1 MYRNTVTQFVP
12 PTNIDLSNC
21 DVAVNN
27 FDVGSVDRSTSKI
40 LCRLEL
46 TFVLLDVLLL
56 KTIYKNV
63 RVQIYLLWIVYCW
76 FWTYFFFLSFKHL
89 IKRQSYKIN
98 YLKVG
103 LPVKKTLTAKFP
115 PHSVDNR
122 VLLLHVYVHSV
133 ESNWSFVTLKSG
145 DKQTHL
151 LL

>member
-1 MYRNTVTQFVP
+1 MLDRRIGQHQKYYAVEMLIMYY
-12 PTNIDLSNC
+12 IY
-21 DVAVNN
+21 
-27 FDVGSVDRSTSKI
+27 GKI
-40 LCRLEL
+40 WLPKKCLCRLEL

-76 FWTYFFFLSFKHL
+76 FWTYFLSFKRL

-103 LPVKKTLTAKFP
+103 LPVKKTLTVKFP
-115 PHSVDNR
+115 PHSVDNN

-151 LL
+151 LP